1 MSDTATTPL
10 GNAGLLLSSR
20 IPQNEPTQKCN
31 MKK

>member
-20 IPQNEPTQKCN
+20 IPQNEPKCN